1 LHRSYMVDVHTLYL
15 ACLVSQATFAL
26 TLTLLA
32 WSDRRTKGVVWLAVA
47 CAMQFVWTTSR
58 TFGPVRSD
66 GVLEAAGGC
75 LLVVLF
81 SMVYMGF
88 RWFVVRQELQSRV
101 WPILVG
107 VSLLLIV
114 ALSRIDPF
122 LATVLS
128 RFVGLSIG
136 IGVIVMLWRPRITA
150 LRTTAR
156 VCALLLAS
164 LLLIMIVRMAANR
177 PIERWAAAGKES
189 WLTIYSR
196 EATMIGVTLL
206 SFSFIVLF
214 VKETD
219 RRLQEETR
227 TDSLTGLWNRRA
239 MEEASMR
246 EVGLAIQN
254 SAPLAL
260 LMMDLDCF
268 KDLNDTFGHA
278 LGDRALRAVG
288 SVLLTATGS
297 QDQTARMGGE
307 EFAVLLPGRSLEE
320 AAEVAER
327 LRVTIGD
334 LRLHETEYS
343 ASVTVSIGVSV
354 LRDGE
359 YGWTEMLCRADDALY
374 RAKRQGRNR
383 VEICAIGE
391 SPMTPEREAGQ
402 RAWRSRV
409 SLPKPGRML

>member
-1 LHRSYMVDVHTLYL
+1 MHRSYMVDVHTLYL

>member
-1 LHRSYMVDVHTLYL
+1 MVDVHTLYL

-136 IGVIVMLWRPRITA
+136 IGVIVMLWRPQITA

>member
-1 LHRSYMVDVHTLYL
+1 MVDVHTLYL

>member
-1 LHRSYMVDVHTLYL
+1 MVDVHTLYL

-409 SLPKPGRML
+409 SLPKPGRTR

>member
-1 LHRSYMVDVHTLYL
+1 MVDVHTLYL

-114 ALSRIDPF
+114 ALSCIDPF

>member
-1 LHRSYMVDVHTLYL
+1 MVDVHTLYL

-307 EFAVLLPGRSLEE
+307 ELPCCC
-320 AAEVAER
+320 
-327 LRVTIGD
+327 
-334 LRLHETEYS
+334 
-343 ASVTVSIGVSV
+343 
-354 LRDGE
+354 RD
-359 YGWTEMLCRADDALY
+359 A
-374 RAKRQGRNR
+374 
-383 VEICAIGE
+383 
-391 SPMTPEREAGQ
+391 
-402 RAWRSRV
+402 AWRKR
-409 SLPKPGRML
+409 PKLRSGCE

>member
-1 LHRSYMVDVHTLYL
+1 MVDVHTLYL

-136 IGVIVMLWRPRITA
+136 IGVIVMLWRPQITA

-239 MEEASMR
+239 MEEAAMR
-246 EVGLAIQN
+246 EVGLSIQ
-254 SAPLAL
+254 SKAPLAL

>member
-1 LHRSYMVDVHTLYL
+1 MVDVHTLYL

-343 ASVTVSIGVSV
+343 AAVTVSIGVCV